1 MQNKLKDIL
10 SEERY
15 LHTLGVKQVIVKL
28 ALRYDVNLKKAVTAA
43 ILHDCAK
50 DLSDDILLKKAGD
63 FGILI
68 GEIEREQ
75 PQLLHGPV
83 GAMIAFHNFSV
94 YDSEI
99 LNSIWVHTLGNS
111 FMSDLDKILYI
122 ADYIE
127 PNRKFSGV
135 EKLRRIAFADLDKA
149 LLYAFDNTL
158 NWVRSNNQV
167 IHPTTIKARNQ
178 ILFNQRK
185 RNRGRKI
192 S

>member
-1 MQNKLKDIL
+1 
-10 SEERY
+10 
-15 LHTLGVKQVIVKL
+15 
-28 ALRYDVNLKKAVTAA
+28 
-43 ILHDCAK
+43 
-50 DLSDDILLKKAGD
+50 
-63 FGILI
+63 
-68 GEIEREQ
+68 
-75 PQLLHGPV
+75 
-83 GAMIAFHNFSV
+83 
-94 YDSEI
+94 
-99 LNSIWVHTLGNS
+99 
-111 FMSDLDKILYI
+111 MSDLDKILYI